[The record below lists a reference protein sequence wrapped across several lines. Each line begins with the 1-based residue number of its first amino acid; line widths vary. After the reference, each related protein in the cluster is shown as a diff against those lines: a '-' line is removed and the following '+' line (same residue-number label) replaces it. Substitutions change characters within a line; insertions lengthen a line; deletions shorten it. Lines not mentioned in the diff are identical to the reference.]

1 MIDERDFARVMRNLL
16 RLVVNGH
23 IETQALRLVLAQE
36 GLIDANRMEMARMDV
51 RRMLKPVLE
60 KLESVE
66 VQTIEDLLNS
76 FEGPVQ

>member
-60 KLESVE
+60 KLESAE
-66 VQTIEDLLNS
+66 VQTIEDLLRS